1 MITADSRHG
10 RGFRVLPLRGNGWGN
25 TGTNLALRLLLTE
38 TVING
43 EVLTPSEAAQ
53 LSTQTTSFFGWR

>member
-1 MITADSRHG
+1 
-10 RGFRVLPLRGNGWGN
+10 LRGNGWRN
-25 TGTNLALRLLLTE
+25 SGTNLALRLLLTE

-53 LSTQTTSFFGWR
+53 LSTQTTVVLWLALI